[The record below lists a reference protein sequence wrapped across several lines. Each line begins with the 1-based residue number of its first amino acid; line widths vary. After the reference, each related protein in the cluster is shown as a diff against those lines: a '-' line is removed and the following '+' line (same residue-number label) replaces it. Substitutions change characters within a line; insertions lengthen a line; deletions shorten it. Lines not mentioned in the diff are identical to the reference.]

1 MSQKTS
7 VSKSVQTKTDKPT
20 TGASRVAARLPHSS
34 PMSLYRM
41 HSIFGNRGVQRMY
54 ESGAF
59 QAKLSMGQPG
69 DKYEEEADR
78 VSDQIMR
85 MPDSKVRLK
94 PT

>member
-1 MSQKTS
+1 MSQKTL
-7 VSKSVQTKTDKPT
+7 VSKPVQTKTDKPA
-20 TGASRVAARLPHSS
+20 TGSSRVESQHRQLSQ
-34 PMSLYRM
+34 MSLSRM

-78 VSDQIMR
+78 VSNQIMR
-85 MPDSKVRLK
+85 MTDSKFRLK

>member
-1 MSQKTS
+1 MSQKTL
-7 VSKSVQTKTDKPT
+7 VSKSVQTKTDKPA
-20 TGASRVAARLPHSS
+20 TGSSRVEAQHRHSS
-34 PMSLYRM
+34 QMSLYRM
-41 HSIFGNRGVQRMY
+41 HSIFGNRGVQGMY

-59 QAKLSMGQPG
+59 QAKLSMGKPG

-78 VSDQIMR
+78 VSNQVMR